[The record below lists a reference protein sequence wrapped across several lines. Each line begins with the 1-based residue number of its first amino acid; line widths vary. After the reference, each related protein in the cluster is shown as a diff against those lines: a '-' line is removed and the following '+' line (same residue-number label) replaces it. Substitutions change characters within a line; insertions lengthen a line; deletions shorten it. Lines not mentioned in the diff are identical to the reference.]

1 MLFFSIGN
9 NKLIQQYGDKRI
21 FVSSEAIQGM
31 KSLKLNCLE
40 DLKIRQITELRE
52 KELTYLKTDSW
63 LWSIMTFIAST
74 STLLLSSLILGMYG
88 LFETQEDLLPT
99 EDIFTILAL
108 LNQLTVCLSVFPV
121 TLPIM
126 IKAILSIKRLKV
138 LFAHADKHQEEEEE
152 KSIDTK
158 DKSESENNSENS
170 EKTPNNNAISLFNA
184 TYVWPYSDSSIAMS
198 EVTTNI
204 AKGSLTMVM
213 SPDNSFFL
221 G

>member
-1 MLFFSIGN
+1 M
-9 NKLIQQYGDKRI
+9 
-21 FVSSEAIQGM
+21 SSEAIQGM

-138 LFAHADKHQEEEEE
+138 LFAHADKRQEEEEE
-152 KSIDTK
+152 NFIDTK
-158 DKSESENNSENS
+158 DKSESENS
-170 EKTPNNNAISLFNA
+170 EKTQHNAISLLNA
-184 TYVWPYSDSSIAMS
+184 TYIWPYSDSSIAMS

>member
-1 MLFFSIGN
+1 M
-9 NKLIQQYGDKRI
+9 
-21 FVSSEAIQGM
+21 SSEAIQGM

-40 DLKIRQITELRE
+40 ELKIRQITELRE

-170 EKTPNNNAISLFNA
+170 EKTPDNNAISLFNA

>member
-40 DLKIRQITELRE
+40 ELKIRQITELRE

-138 LFAHADKHQEEEEE
+138 LFAHADKNHEEEEE

-158 DKSESENNSENS
+158 DKSKSENNSEDS
-170 EKTPNNNAISLFNA
+170 EKTQHNAISLLNA